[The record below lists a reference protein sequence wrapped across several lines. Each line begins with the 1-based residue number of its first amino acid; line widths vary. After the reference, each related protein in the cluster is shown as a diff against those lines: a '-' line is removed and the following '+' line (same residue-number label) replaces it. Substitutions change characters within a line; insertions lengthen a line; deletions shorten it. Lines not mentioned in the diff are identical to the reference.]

1 MNNNRVQAEDS
12 LNPYIA
18 FTDVGINLILILVF
32 FVAAVLTIGR
42 AGWERIRYKEPMEQF
57 KRIVQRKMPAS
68 ACPTP
73 LEPEERNDPPG
84 AQRWVFA
91 GRTLFYPN
99 TARLTPGGA
108 SSLVTFAKILSQHRD
123 KWRRVRIEGH
133 TVPPIPGQRDNWELS
148 AQRAA
153 VVARVFHAEGR
164 IPSYFLAVSGRA
176 GQAPIDKANRQN
188 PANERVEIVIEFSL
202 MSAEGKKLQ

>member
-1 MNNNRVQAEDS
+1 MNEYHVQAEDS

-18 FTDVGINLILILVF
+18 FTDVGINLILILIF

-42 AGWERIRYKEPMEQF
+42 TGWEKIRYQEPMEQF
-57 KRIVQRKMPAS
+57 KRAVHQRMAAAAGPEA
-68 ACPTP
+68 

-91 GRTLFYPN
+91 GRRLFYPN
-99 TARLTPGGA
+99 TARLTPQGA
-108 SSLVTFAKILSQHRD
+108 SSLMQFAKILGQHRD
-123 KWRRVRIEGH
+123 KWRRIRIEGH
-133 TVPPIPGQRDNWELS
+133 TIPPLPGQRDDWELS

-153 VVARVFHAEGR
+153 IVARVFHAEGR

-176 GQAPIDKANRQN
+176 GQAPVDKPNRLN

-202 MSAEGKKLQ
+202 MTAEGKKIQ

>member
-1 MNNNRVQAEDS
+1 MTNYARSEEPI
-12 LNPYIA
+12 NPYIA

-42 AGWERIRYKEPMEQF
+42 AGWEKIRYQEPMERF
-57 KRIVQRKMPAS
+57 KQAVHQKVPSPIR
-68 ACPTP
+68 PTV
-73 LEPEERNDPPG
+73 LDPEKRNDPPG

-91 GRTLFYPN
+91 GRQLFYSG
-99 TARLTPGGA
+99 TARLTPEGA
-108 SSLVTFAKILSQHRD
+108 SSLIHFAQILSQHRD
-123 KWRRVRIEGH
+123 KWRRIRIEGH
-133 TVPPIPGQRDNWELS
+133 TIPPTPGERDDWELS

-176 GQAPIDKANRQN
+176 GQAPVDKANRWN

-202 MSAEGKKLQ
+202 MTAEGTKLE